1 MNSLKTFAAGIGFAL
16 VASMASAQ
24 TWVVDP
30 TASVVTFGSV
40 KKDTIGETHS
50 FTAVAGQ
57 VGADGRAT
65 ITVSLGSVETNIEIR
80 NERVIEHVFNN
91 MEVATVVGEIDM
103 AAVEAL
109 EVGEMASVYVDA
121 TLNLLGANVG
131 FDAPMIAV
139 RLSETRAMIVSDGI
153 AYLSTADMGIDA
165 GVDKLMELASLPSI
179 TRAVPVTV
187 RLVFDLQE

>member
-1 MNSLKTFAAGIGFAL
+1 
-16 VASMASAQ
+16 
-24 TWVVDP
+24 
-30 TASVVTFGSV
+30 
-40 KKDTIGETHS
+40 
-50 FTAVAGQ
+50 
-57 VGADGRAT
+57 
-65 ITVSLGSVETNIEIR
+65 
-80 NERVIEHVFNN
+80 
-91 MEVATVVGEIDM
+91 
-103 AAVEAL
+103 
-109 EVGEMASVYVDA
+109 VDA
-121 TLNLLGANVG
+121 TLNLLGASVG